1 MISRLRKEGY
11 PFIGVALP
19 AFARDFESSL
29 RVGHC
34 RDAPF
39 LGFRRAKGRWL
50 PSFLSGFTSRIFS
63 QDGTVLPNADPFCI
77 YAVRQITLAWAKC
90 LFPIEQTM
98 VERGITRYLETEQE
112 LKHWDASFS
121 EDSLEFI
128 HLQQV
133 FDLLF
138 SVPLNAVN
146 DRIAN
151 GDVNP
156 RHGPGFTASKAIGNA
171 KWSDLRWTQRLARVF
186 PYQEFIRASVHHDL
200 DCDEPVLLSPG
211 DEDPVRVTFV
221 PKTVDKCLRL
231 PWSLHL

>member
-1 MISRLRKEGY
+1 MLSSSSPRRSGVIRIIFDGLSMKPTSGKLQSRLRDTSNSKAGLRKSLAEQPSSVTAERDIAYMISRLRKEGY

-90 LFPIEQTM
+90 LFPI
-98 VERGITRYLETEQE
+98 
-112 LKHWDASFS
+112 
-121 EDSLEFI
+121 
-128 HLQQV
+128 
-133 FDLLF
+133 
-138 SVPLNAVN
+138 
-146 DRIAN
+146 
-151 GDVNP
+151 
-156 RHGPGFTASKAIGNA
+156 
-171 KWSDLRWTQRLARVF
+171 
-186 PYQEFIRASVHHDL
+186 
-200 DCDEPVLLSPG
+200 
-211 DEDPVRVTFV
+211 
-221 PKTVDKCLRL
+221 
-231 PWSLHL
+231 